1 MFPNL
6 NPKRMQA
13 VMKQLGMSQNE
24 IDASRVII
32 EKPDNS
38 KIIINDPSVTKIKMQ
53 NQESFQITGEI
64 EEEKENF
71 SENDIEVVMQKTNCS
86 REKAEET
93 LKETQD
99 LAEAILKLS

>member
-1 MFPNL
+1 
-6 NPKRMQA
+6 MQA

-53 NQESFQITGEI
+53 NQESFQITGKI